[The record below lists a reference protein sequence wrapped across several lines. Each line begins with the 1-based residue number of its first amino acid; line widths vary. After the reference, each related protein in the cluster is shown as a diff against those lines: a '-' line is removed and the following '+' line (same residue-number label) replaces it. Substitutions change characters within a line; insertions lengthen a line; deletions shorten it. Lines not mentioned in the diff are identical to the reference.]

1 VIYRLRNYVKKSRM
15 RVWREC
21 VLWRIGRQ
29 RDGECKVSDVED
41 GEEWGNDEDNSEEKN
56 VVNETGVGCK

>member
-1 VIYRLRNYVKKSRM
+1 VKKSRM